1 MRKIKLRRI
10 VWLIVLLVCMNVSF
24 CMAKEPVIYNSYAE
38 NNELHIFVG
47 NAEETDAVSCQIGNV
62 SCDNAVVQKTNR
74 IETYLLVDNSLSIA
88 DKYRDTIRQILE
100 KLVASRAEQESMTIA
115 TFDTDVHYLV
125 EKSQNTDELKKA
137 VEGITYQNLDTK
149 ITDVI
154 YRLCKTL
161 EADPYN
167 GLRRIILISDGAE
180 FATVGYTR
188 QEVQT
193 ELQKLAYPLYT
204 VGCTYKENTN
214 DLEEMFSLSRLT
226 GAEYIWL
233 DQINDTDSIVNTL
246 NTALQTVQ
254 VTVPLEDSLMDGS
267 SKGIKLTIQ
276 NNEGVQS
283 VSTVRNMPFP
293 DAGTQAVNGLENSEQ
308 DAMETPEESD
318 ILTDL
323 QKETETEKEEVTEAS
338 ESQTDVQEITE
349 AVESQTDDQEIT
361 EAVESQTDGQEITE
375 AAGSQRNEQT
385 VTEKESQTTI
395 QEVTEEVESQISEQE
410 VTEESESQTTMQGI
424 TEEAESQISEQAV
437 TELQTGETEK
447 KEDPLLRPM
456 LLILLAL
463 MILLLVRRKMSKG
476 KKTEGNKSSKSEF
489 AVSEMEEGPTM
500 YGNEESPTMYGDE
513 EGPTMYGNEEGPT
526 MYGNEEGPTMYGN
539 EEGPTMYGDEE
550 RSTIY
555 GDEEDP
561 TVYGDEERTVFG
573 DNEATRYGQKKY
585 IMVRF
590 TDMRNPDTVIE
601 VPLFTQISV
610 GSDRKVNPVAF
621 ENESSVAPV
630 HCEVL
635 RRSNRIYVHDLN
647 SGNGTWVDDEL
658 VEDEMELYSGAV
670 LRMGQLE
677 VIFETIG
684 G

>member
-1 MRKIKLRRI
+1 MMKIKLRRI
-10 VWLIVLLVCMNVSF
+10 VWLIVLLVCMNVSL

-276 NNEGVQS
+276 NSEGVQS

-308 DAMETPEESD
+308 DAMEIPEESD
-318 ILTDL
+318 ISSDL
-323 QKETETEKEEVTEAS
+323 LKETGTEKEEVTEAV
-338 ESQTDVQEITE
+338 ESQTDVQKITE

-361 EAVESQTDGQEITE
+361 EAVEPQTDVQDITE
-375 AAGSQRNEQT
+375 GVESQRNEQA

-395 QEVTEEVESQISEQE
+395 QEVTEEVKAQTTMQAITEEAESQISEQE
-410 VTEESESQTTMQGI
+410 VTEEAELQTTMQVI

-437 TELQTGETEK
+437 TEVQTGEAEK

-476 KKTEGNKSSKSEF
+476 KKTEGKKSSKSKF
-489 AVSEMEEGPTM
+489 AVPEM
-500 YGNEESPTMYGDE
+500 E

-526 MYGNEEGPTMYGN
+526 MYGNEEDPTMYGN
-539 EEGPTMYGDEE
+539 EEGPTMYGNEE
-550 RSTIY
+550 GSTIY
-555 GDEEDP
+555 GDEEEP

-573 DNEATRYGQKKY
+573 DNEETRYSQRKY

-647 SGNGTWVDDEL
+647 SGNGTWVDDEM

-670 LRMGQLE
+670 LRMGQME

>member
-1 MRKIKLRRI
+1 MMKIKLRRI
-10 VWLIVLLVCMNVSF
+10 VWLIVLLVFMNVSL

-161 EADPYN
+161 ESDPYN

-276 NNEGVQS
+276 NSEGVQS

-308 DAMETPEESD
+308 DAMEIPEESD
-318 ILTDL
+318 ISSDL
-323 QKETETEKEEVTEAS
+323 LKETGTEKEEVTEAV
-338 ESQTDVQEITE
+338 ESQTDVQKITE
-349 AVESQTDDQEIT
+349 AVESQTDDQGIT
-361 EAVESQTDGQEITE
+361 EAVEPQTDVQEITE
-375 AAGSQRNEQT
+375 GVESQRNEQA

-395 QEVTEEVESQISEQE
+395 QEVTEEVKA
-410 VTEESESQTTMQGI
+410 QTTMQVI

-437 TELQTGETEK
+437 TEVQTGEAEK

-476 KKTEGNKSSKSEF
+476 KKTEGKKSSKSKF
-489 AVSEMEEGPTM
+489 AVPEMEEGPTM
-500 YGNEESPTMYGDE
+500 YGNEEGPTMYGNE
-513 EGPTMYGNEEGPT
+513 EDPTMYGNEEGPT

-539 EEGPTMYGDEE
+539 EEG
-550 RSTIY
+550 STIY
-555 GDEEDP
+555 GDEEEP

-573 DNEATRYGQKKY
+573 DSEATGYSQKKY

-621 ENESSVAPV
+621 ENESSVASV

-647 SGNGTWVDDEL
+647 SGNGTWVDDER

-670 LRMGQLE
+670 LRMGQME

-684 G
+684 V